1 MTDIAESGDV
11 YFLYRPRV
19 GEEETEG
26 LDEIQRLFMVLRPR
40 DTRRFRRIVIG
51 RKQLPDPERS
61 GQERFWGFV
70 DTVTT
75 RGGELGERASGETR
89 ETKSR
94 GERVQ
99 PEDRPVGEG
108 VYAISRHHD
117 HTHLSY
123 QLELPLQR
131 GGPHVEL
138 NVEPEASYV
147 ISVKDPEQPAPRG
160 VGLSSGQKARLP
172 EELHQRFAGR
182 RFVPLDPPD
191 LLDHEGIELVLI
203 AASAKVSEE
212 LGAELPRE
220 QEDAETA
227 DIFEQ
232 LRIDRDRHPTE
243 PLLEGDWQ

>member
-191 LLDHEGIELVLI
+191 FLDHEGIELVLI

>member
-19 GEEETEG
+19 GEEATEG

-61 GQERFWGFV
+61 ERFWGFV

-75 RGGELGERASGETR
+75 RGAELGERASGETR
-89 ETKSR
+89 ETRTR

-108 VYAISRHHD
+108 VYAITRHHD
-117 HTHLSY
+117 HTHFSY
-123 QLELPLQR
+123 RLELPRQR
-131 GGPHVEL
+131 GEPHREL

-147 ISVKDPEQPAPRG
+147 VSVKDPEQPAPPG
-160 VGLSSGQKARLP
+160 AGLSSGQKARLP
-172 EELHQRFAGR
+172 QELHQRFAGR

-191 LLDHEGIELVLI
+191 FLDHEGIELVLI
-203 AASAKVSEE
+203 AASAEVSDE
-212 LGAELPRE
+212 LGAALPGE
-220 QEDAETA
+220 QENAETA
-227 DIFEQ
+227 DIFDQ

-243 PLLEGDWQ
+243 PLLDGEWQ